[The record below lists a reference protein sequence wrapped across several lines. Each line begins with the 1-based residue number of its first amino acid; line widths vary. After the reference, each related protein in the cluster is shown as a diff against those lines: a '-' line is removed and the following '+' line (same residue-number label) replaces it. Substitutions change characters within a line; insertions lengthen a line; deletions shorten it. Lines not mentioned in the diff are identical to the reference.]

1 MHKKSLR
8 DKKTGARNRDQG
20 AYTHRRAM
28 SNSKSKPKSINELLS
43 NQSNL
48 RRITASIPVQQSWAE
63 WLRGA
68 VATELAGHIVSAVP
82 KNDELVVFADTA
94 AWGTRLRYALSA
106 MLSDIGRRDAA
117 LARITVRVQR

>member
-1 MHKKSLR
+1 
-8 DKKTGARNRDQG
+8 
-20 AYTHRRAM
+20 M

-48 RRITASIPVQQSWAE
+48 QRITASIPVQQSWAE

-106 MLSDIGRRDAA
+106 MLSDITGRDAA